1 MLTPKDMHGVM
12 AMMPA
17 FATADAADIRATATI
32 NVDELRTKVDRIIRD
47 GVDVIATTGTFG
59 ECYNLLFD
67 EFVTLTRAT
76 VEAVKKRVP
85 LLIGCTSPN
94 PREVVQKMK
103 VVKDA
108 GAEGVLLGVPY
119 YEPSSVPNAIQFY
132 RDIAELFPELAI
144 VIYHNPENHKFTIPV
159 PAFNKLV
166 ENKNIIGMK
175 DSHRDTRAFVQLQ
188 KIIKGKISVFVNQA
202 QLFPFAKM
210 GAAGCWSIDAWMGP
224 WPVLHLRNLI
234 ARGEDEQAL
243 KMVGELMGSG
253 GGGRPDAS
261 EGGAG
266 KTAHERAGYYKPGPS
281 RPPFL
286 NFSEAAIERA
296 IKRAEYWKGLCA
308 KYRPLVEAEAKRSD
322 AA

>member
-1 MLTPKDMHGVM
+1 MLTPQDLHGVM

-32 NVDELRTKVDRIIRD
+32 NVDELRPSVDRIIRD
-47 GVDVIATTGTFG
+47 GIDVIATTGTFG

-76 VEAVKKRVP
+76 IETVKQRVP

-94 PREVVQKMK
+94 PREVAQKMK
-103 VVKDA
+103 VVREA
-108 GAEGVLLGVPY
+108 GGEGVLLGVPY
-119 YEPSSVPNAIQFY
+119 YEPSSVANGVQFY
-132 RDIAELFPELAI
+132 RDIAALFPELAI

-159 PAFNKLV
+159 AAFNKLV
-166 ENKNIIGMK
+166 ENRNIIGMK

-188 KIIKGKISVFVNQA
+188 KIIKGRISVFVNQA
-202 QLFPFAKM
+202 QLYPFARM

-224 WPVLHLRNLI
+224 WPVLYLRNLI
-234 ARGEDEQAL
+234 AKGEDEQAL

-266 KTAHERAGYYKPGPS
+266 KTAHERAGYYKPGPA

-286 NFSEAAIERA
+286 NFPEVAVERA